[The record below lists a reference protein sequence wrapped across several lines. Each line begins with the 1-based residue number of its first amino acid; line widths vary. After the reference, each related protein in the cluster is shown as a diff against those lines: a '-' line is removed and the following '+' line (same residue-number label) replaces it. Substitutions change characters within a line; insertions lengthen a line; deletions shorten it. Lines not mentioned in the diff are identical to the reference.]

1 MKEKENVN
9 LHELQGNDE
18 FAIMTRDMN
27 LQIKKIEDMQ
37 RQRRRKRWIVYCLK
51 K

>member
-1 MKEKENVN
+1 MNLNEFLAYSMKEKENVN

-27 LQIKKIEDMQ
+27 LQIKKN
-37 RQRRRKRWIVYCLK
+37 
-51 K
+51 